1 MGFTQTAVHKNV
13 SLPNVF
19 SKSYFILVKQ
29 KEVEGRIF
37 IMVLK
42 RFLYLSLSFLF
53 FRIVFVKYFSLRN
66 KFQKS
71 NETHFPPGIRE
82 GYLCIED
89 ESFRSVNDKL

>member
-13 SLPNVF
+13 SQPNVF

-42 RFLYLSLSFLF
+42 RFLYLSLSFF
-53 FRIVFVKYFSLRN
+53 FGIVFVKYFSLRN
-66 KFQKS
+66 KFQRS
-71 NETHFPPGIRE
+71 NETPFPPGIRE

-89 ESFRSVNDKL
+89 ESFRSVNNKL